1 MSGTGRTVGVVGLG
15 LVGGSL
21 AQALL
26 ARDVQVV
33 ATTRDPAT
41 RADAADAGVTVVD
54 EVDAVVGEADLVV
67 LAVPVPVLDAHLA
80 RAGAALAGRGVGP
93 TITDV
98 GSVKV
103 PVAAAAARSL
113 PDASTFVPGHPMA
126 GTEHAGWGAADP
138 RLFEGRRWA
147 LAVDA
152 PVDLGRWSD
161 VAALAVAVGA
171 EVVPVEAAAHD
182 EAVALVS
189 HLPYALAA
197 TAAAMLADDP
207 DADLAAAL
215 AAGSFAD
222 LTRVAG
228 GHPTLG
234 RDMAT
239 ANAVALAARLDD
251 AAARLHALA
260 RALADG
266 DAPADEAFAAGRRG
280 RAVLDDA
287 TSPAPPPAPA
297 RLDRAGLVSLGRRGG
312 RVLAAHPPG
321 LGATEVEV
329 TVVDP
334 GTAR

>member
-1 MSGTGRTVGVVGLG
+1 MTGTGRTVGVVGLG

-26 ARDVQVV
+26 ARDVHVV

-54 EVDAVVGEADLVV
+54 DVDAVVGEADLVV
-67 LAVPVPVLDAHLA
+67 LAVPVPALDAQLA
-80 RAGAALAGRGVGP
+80 RIGAALAAHGVAP
-93 TITDV
+93 TVTDV
-98 GSVKV
+98 GSVKA

-113 PDASTFVPGHPMA
+113 PDAAVFVPGHPMA
-126 GTEHAGWGAADP
+126 GTEHAGWAAADP

-161 VAALAVAVGA
+161 VAALAVEVGA
-171 EVVPVEAAAHD
+171 EVVPVGAAAHD
-182 EAVALVS
+182 AAVALVS

-215 AAGSFAD
+215 AAGSFGD

-234 RDMAT
+234 PDMAT
-239 ANAVALAARLDD
+239 ANAAALADRLDD
-251 AAARLHALA
+251 AAARLTALA
-260 RALADG
+260 RSLADG
-266 DAPADEAFAAGRRG
+266 TPAVDEAFGAGRRG
-280 RAVLDDA
+280 RAVLDA
-287 TSPAPPPAPA
+287 AHTAEAAPTPT
-297 RLDRAGLVSLGRRGG
+297 RLDRAGLAALGRRGG
-312 RVLAAHPPG
+312 RVVAAHPTG
-321 LGATEVEV
+321 LGAAEVEV

-334 GTAR
+334 GAAR